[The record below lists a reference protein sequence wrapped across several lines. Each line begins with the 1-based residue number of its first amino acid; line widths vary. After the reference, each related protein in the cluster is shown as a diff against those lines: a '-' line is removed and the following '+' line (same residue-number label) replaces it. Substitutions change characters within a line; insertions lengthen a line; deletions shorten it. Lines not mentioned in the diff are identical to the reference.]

1 MDPFSIKF
9 LATVWAIG
17 SLCGVS
23 RSIRDDTY
31 RNWTHCCAVGFVS
44 GFLSFGL
51 VSILANDIGSIDFNP
66 IYYFGVA
73 TIVGLAGPE
82 QTEII
87 SLTWRT
93 FIGRMNNNEK
103 QRMSKKD

>member
-1 MDPFSIKF
+1 VDPFQIKF

-23 RSIRDDTY
+23 RSIHNGSY
-31 RNWTHCCAVGFVS
+31 RSWTHCGSVGFVS
-44 GFLSFGL
+44 GFLSFGII
-51 VSILANDIGSIDFNP
+51 SIMANDIGSVDFNP

-93 FIGRMNNNEK
+93 FIGRMTNNEK
-103 QRMSKKD
+103 QRMSDKD